1 MIAVIYNVLGAEVG
15 AYTRDEWGEACA
27 IVDDSDRVAIFER
40 DEKIEIL
47 TGAEFARLYKN

>member
-15 AYTRDEWGEACA
+15 AYTRDEWSEACA

-47 TGAEFARLYKN
+47 TGAEFARLYKD